1 MLAFNRSIFVP
12 VGTPSFVKDMGVK
25 PLKKDKTS
33 SPSSEP
39 KQLMGI
45 FSFSMI
51 SSSQGGKTH

>member
-1 MLAFNRSIFVP
+1 MPAFKRSIFVP
-12 VGTPSFVKDMGVK
+12 VGAPSLVKDMGVK
-25 PLKKDKTS
+25 PFEKDNTS

-45 FSFSMI
+45 FSFSII